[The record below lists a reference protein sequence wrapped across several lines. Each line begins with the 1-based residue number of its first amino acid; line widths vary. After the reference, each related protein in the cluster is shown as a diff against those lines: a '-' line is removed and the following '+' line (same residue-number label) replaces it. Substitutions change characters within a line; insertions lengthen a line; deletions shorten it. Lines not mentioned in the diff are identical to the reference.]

1 MSRRNSRIDNEIGD
15 ADMASTLSARVRGWI
30 VSIAILGIAL
40 GLIFVLSSNWT
51 TWVSG
56 GEEQKTDDAYLRA
69 DVTPLSTKA
78 AGLVAS
84 VEVSDYQLVKAGDL
98 LARLQD
104 DDFRAQVA
112 QAEAAVQAGDSALV
126 NNRRQKE
133 LQDARIQQAQTA
145 IVAAEAEISTA
156 EAGIQ
161 AANSA
166 LANAR
171 SESAGF
177 ASAVF
182 SSGEAFLQSGRLAE
196 AICLITDVRMPGMD
210 GIELQRRVGLEQPD
224 LPIIFITAHHG
235 EEIRQRALDGG
246 AVDFM
251 SKPFDVPDLLRAILR
266 AAHESSNE

>member
-1 MSRRNSRIDNEIGD
+1 MR
-15 ADMASTLSARVRGWI
+15 RGW
-30 VSIAILGIAL
+30 SAI
-40 GLIFVLSSNWT
+40 
-51 TWVSG
+51 
-56 GEEQKTDDAYLRA
+56 R
-69 DVTPLSTKA
+69 TPAVQPARRRPT
-78 AGLVAS
+78 
-84 VEVSDYQLVKAGDL
+84 
-98 LARLQD
+98 LARRD
-104 DDFRAQVA
+104 RSHTRAGRHSPRAVA
-112 QAEAAVQAGDSALV
+112 
-126 NNRRQKE
+126 
-133 LQDARIQQAQTA
+133 
-145 IVAAEAEISTA
+145 A

-210 GIELQRRVGLEQPD
+210 GIELQRRVRLEQPD